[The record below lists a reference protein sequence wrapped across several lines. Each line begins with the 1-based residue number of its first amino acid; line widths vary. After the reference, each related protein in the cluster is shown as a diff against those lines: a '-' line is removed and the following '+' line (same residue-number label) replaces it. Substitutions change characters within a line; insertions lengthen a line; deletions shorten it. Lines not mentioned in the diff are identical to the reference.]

1 MLIIII
7 WLLFSANY
15 VSSYVSRKINIEYLQ
30 RFCGLEHWLLDFI
43 NVQALNLIVKEPLH
57 FLFRD
62 RSNWS

>member
-1 MLIIII
+1 MFIVMLT
-7 WLLFSANY
+7 
-15 VSSYVSRKINIEYLQ
+15 RKINIEYLQ

-43 NVQALNLIVKEPLH
+43 NVQTLNLIVKEPLH